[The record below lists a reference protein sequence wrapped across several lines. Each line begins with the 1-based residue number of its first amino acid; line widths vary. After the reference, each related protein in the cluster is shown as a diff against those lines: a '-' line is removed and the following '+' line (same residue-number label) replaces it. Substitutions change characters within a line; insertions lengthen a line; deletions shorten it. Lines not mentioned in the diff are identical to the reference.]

1 MGLYTSI
8 SHELDLHAIDYFLAN
23 LSLRGEDIRHG
34 GFRVQIHYQLGCKY
48 TISFCHHREVKTI
61 NIQNYQLRS

>member
-23 LSLRGEDIRHG
+23 PSLRVQDMCHG
-34 GFRVQIHYQLGCKY
+34 GYISFWREAWMFRVQIHYQFL
-48 TISFCHHREVKTI
+48 S
-61 NIQNYQLRS
+61 S

>member
-23 LSLRGEDIRHG
+23 LSLRGEDMCHG
-34 GFRVQIHYQLGCKY
+34 GYISFWREPWMFRVQTHYQFL
-48 TISFCHHREVKTI
+48 S
-61 NIQNYQLRS
+61 S